1 MGKSSKDDRFDD
13 VDLQILERL
22 ESDHELNLA
31 ELSEEIGLSKS
42 AIHYRLNN
50 LKDDGVITGMSAD
63 LDPTRFGLEMLVLT
77 EVYVTHESGYA
88 EDTGEKLA
96 EVAGVTDVY
105 YTMGDVDFIV
115 RFRAQSRD
123 QINETINQL
132 IGIDGVNETSSTFVM
147 DEIKSDGRVL
157 ANMSD
162 EMREN
167 VRADGD
173 SG

>member
-1 MGKSSKDDRFDD
+1 MESDSTERRFDEI
-13 VDLQILERL
+13 DLQILERL
-22 ESDHELNLA
+22 ESDHDLNLSD
-31 ELSEEIGLSKS
+31 LSEEIGLSKS

-50 LKDDGVITGMSAD
+50 LKEDGVITAISAD
-63 LDPTRFGLEMLVLT
+63 LDPQRFGLEMLVIT

-88 EDTGEKLA
+88 ADTGEA
-96 EVAGVTDVY
+96 IAATTGVQDVY

-115 RFRAQSRD
+115 IFRAQNRD
-123 QINETINQL
+123 QINDVIAKL
-132 IGIDGVNETSSTFVM
+132 IAIDGVNETSSTFVM

-167 VRADGD
+167 VRSD
-173 SG
+173 